1 MKKIDFSQTVTILAN
16 IGMIGGILLLA
27 YELRQN
33 NELMAAEARF
43 NRVAL
48 VTDVW
53 HFTAEH
59 GDITELRE
67 QIRNEEVIS
76 GAEHR
81 RVNATVMAVFVVL
94 EWTYRE
100 LSEDSREMQ
109 QVREVQR
116 YNFANYPEYRTVW
129 ETRRDSFHP
138 SFVQWMEDN
147 VINH

>member
-1 MKKIDFSQTVTILAN
+1 M
-16 IGMIGGILLLA
+16 A

-53 HFTAEH
+53 HFTAEN
-59 GDITELRE
+59 GDIAELRE
-67 QIRNEEVIS
+67 QIRNDEDIS
-76 GAEHR
+76 STGHR

-94 EWTYRE
+94 EWTFRE

-129 ETRRDSFHP
+129 ETRKNSFHP
-138 SFVQWMEDN
+138 SFVRWMEEN
-147 VINH
+147 VTHH